1 MNTIQP
7 ISEDEHGTLRFR
19 ENKIVSALL
28 EFSREGGMDMN
39 KLSCMDFSREDRVQ
53 FAQLIGYSVGGWEE
67 LSYVSNEDR
76 RAVEKIIEKGESE
89 EQAKINSLSEQLEN
103 LKEQLRKP
111 IGELYDIHPDD
122 LK

>member
-7 ISEDEHGTLRFR
+7 ILEDEHGTLRFR
-19 ENKIVSALL
+19 ENKIVSVLL
-28 EFSREGGMDMN
+28 EFFRGKGMGMN
-39 KLSCMDFSREDRVQ
+39 ELSCMNFSREDWVQ

-76 RAVEKIIEKGESE
+76 RAVERIIEKGESG
-89 EQAKINSLSEQLEN
+89 EQVKINSLSEQLEN

-111 IGELYDIHPDD
+111 ISELYDIHPDD

>member
-7 ISEDEHGTLRFR
+7 ILEDELGTLRFR
-19 ENKIVSALL
+19 ENEIVSALL
-28 EFSREGGMDMN
+28 EFSQEKGMDMN
-39 KLSCMDFSREDRVQ
+39 KLSCMDFSREDWVQ

-76 RAVEKIIEKGESE
+76 RAVERIIEKGESE

-111 IGELYDIHPDD
+111 ISELYDIHPDD